1 VSVTLADI
9 YEARR
14 TIGGTVLRTP
24 LVGAPGLGGPRS
36 EVALKLEHLQP
47 TGSFKIRGATN
58 KVANLM
64 RAGRPRGL
72 VTSSSGNHG
81 RAVSYAGRRFGLE
94 ATVFL
99 SSTVPEYKRRAIVRA
114 GGTVVVGGDSF
125 DAATEAAVAMAE
137 ERGLTLVHPFDDPL
151 VIAGQGTIG
160 LEVLEDEPDVETIL
174 IPLSGGG
181 LAAGVAIAV
190 KAANPDIRVIGVS
203 MDGGA
208 AMAES
213 VRAGRVV
220 EVREAPT
227 LADALVGGLGDDN
240 ELTFP
245 IVRRL
250 VDEFVLL
257 TEEEILHGMAHALA
271 ELHLVL
277 EGAGA
282 VGVAAVLANR
292 VPDLGSHAVVILSGG
307 NVDHATLM
315 RAAERARSLDEGG

>member
-1 VSVTLADI
+1 VSVSLADI
-9 YEARR
+9 YRARQAIR
-14 TIGGTVLRTP
+14 GTVLRPP
-24 LVGAPGLGGPRS
+24 LVRAPGLRG
-36 EVALKLEHLQP
+36 EVSLKLENLQP

-64 RAGRPRGL
+64 GSERPRGL

-81 RAVSYAGRRFGLE
+81 RAVSYVGRRFGLE
-94 ATVFL
+94 TTVFI
-99 SSTVPEYKRRAIVRA
+99 SSTVPEYKRQAIARA
-114 GGTVVVGGDSF
+114 GGTVVVAGDTF
-125 DAATEAAVAMAE
+125 DAASEAAVAMAE
-137 ERGLTLVHPFDDPL
+137 ARGLNLVHPFDDPL

-160 LEVLEDEPDVETIL
+160 LEVLEDEPDVEAIL

-181 LAAGVAIAV
+181 LVAGVAIAV
-190 KAANPDIRVIGVS
+190 KTANPDIRVIGVS

-213 VRAGRVV
+213 VRAGRIVPV
-220 EVREAPT
+220 QEAPT
-227 LADALVGGLGDDN
+227 LADALVGGLGDAN

-250 VDEFVLL
+250 ADEIVLL
-257 TEEEILHGMAHALA
+257 TEEEILHGMAYALT

-282 VGVAAVLANR
+282 VGIAAVLAGK
-292 VPDLGSHAVVILSGG
+292 VSDLGGRAAVVVSGG
-307 NVDHATLM
+307 NVDRDTLL
-315 RAAERARSLDEGG
+315 RVADAARSLDGRG